1 MVENQSSNRI
11 YQSVYYLA
19 IGLIYFAVFLRT
31 ILFYQGTPY
40 LGRLLGLMLCFLL
53 VFLAEYT
60 LSRRVGKW
68 FNFYLGVQSGLIFL
82 LFFYTEYDEY
92 DYMSLLFAILG
103 MQAMQH
109 LDRKSGTL
117 WIVLFFILFSFP
129 FIRFEGPLEGV
140 IRVVLF
146 GSVIIFLSAYS
157 LATRH
162 AQEAR
167 SQNQSLM
174 QQLQTA
180 NLQLETHSDTLKQLG
195 AAHERQRLRRELH
208 DSVTQ
213 TIFSMT
219 LTTQSALLL
228 LDRDLSRVGTQL
240 ERLNQL
246 AQSALAEMHTL
257 ISELRPERQA
267 GENLE
272 AQLRKHI
279 DSRHIPEGLTIS
291 LHMEGEERLS
301 SQEEQGLFRITQE
314 ALNNV
319 IKHARASKASL
330 HLHMVHPL
338 WIEITDNGQGF
349 SLEQAQGSGRL
360 GLSGMQERA
369 DEISWELAIRSAPAD
384 GTRIRVEKKYPSG
397 EKI

>member
-1 MVENQSSNRI
+1 MAENQSSNQI
-11 YQSVYYLA
+11 YQRVYYLA
-19 IGLIYFAVFLRT
+19 IGLIYFAVFLRS

-40 LGRLLGLMLCFLL
+40 LGRMLGLMLCFLL
-53 VFLAEYT
+53 VFLVEYA

-68 FNFYLGVQSGLIFL
+68 FNIYLVAQSCLVFL
-82 LFFYTEYDEY
+82 LFFYSNHEDY
-92 DYMSLLFAILG
+92 DYISLLFAILG

-109 LDRKSGTL
+109 LDRRSGTI

-157 LATRH
+157 LATRD

-167 SQNQSLM
+167 AQNQSLM

-180 NLQLETHSDTLKQLG
+180 NLQLESHSDTLKQLG
-195 AAHERQRLRRELH
+195 TAHERQRLRRELH
-208 DSVTQ
+208 NSVTQ

-228 LDRDLSRVGTQL
+228 VDRDLSRVGTQL

-267 GENLE
+267 DESLE

-291 LHMEGEERLS
+291 LDMEGDERLS

-319 IKHARASKASL
+319 IKHARATKASI
-330 HLHMVHPL
+330 HLHMAQPF
-338 WIEITDNGQGF
+338 WIEIADNGQGF
-349 SLEQAQGSGRL
+349 PLDQTQGSGRL
-360 GLSGMQERA
+360 GLAGMQERA
-369 DEISWELAIRSAPAD
+369 NEISWELTHPIR
-384 GTRIRVEKKYPSG
+384 TR
-397 EKI
+397 

>member
-1 MVENQSSNRI
+1 MAENQSSNRI

-19 IGLIYFAVFLRT
+19 IGLIYLAVFLRT
-31 ILFYQGTPY
+31 ILIYQGTPY

-68 FNFYLGVQSGLIFL
+68 FNFYLAVQSGLIFL

-109 LDRKSGTL
+109 LDRRHGVI
-117 WIVLFFILFSFP
+117 WIVVFFILFGLP
-129 FIRFEGPLEGV
+129 FIRYEGPLEGL

-157 LATRH
+157 LTTRH
-162 AQEAR
+162 AQEAQT
-167 SQNQSLM
+167 QNLSLM

-180 NLQLETHSDTLKQLG
+180 NLQLQSHSDTLTQLG
-195 AAHERQRLRRELH
+195 TAHERQRLRRELH

-228 LDRDLSRVGTQL
+228 LDRDQSRLGTQL

-246 AQSALAEMHTL
+246 AQSALVEMHTL
-257 ISELRPERQA
+257 ISELRQERQTDGGLA
-267 GENLE
+267 

-279 DSRHIPEGLTIS
+279 DSRHIPEGLVI
-291 LHMEGEERLS
+291 LLDVDGDERLS
-301 SQEEQGLFRITQE
+301 NQEEQGLFRITQE

-319 IKHARASKASL
+319 IKHARASTASIHL
-330 HLHMVHPL
+330 HLAQPF
-338 WIEITDNGQGF
+338 WIEIADNGQGF
-349 SLEQAQGSGRL
+349 SLAQAQGSGHL
-360 GLSGMQERA
+360 GLAGMHERA
-369 DEISWELAIRSAPAD
+369 EEISWELIIRSAPGE
-384 GTRIRVEKKYPSG
+384 GTRIHVEKKYPLG
-397 EKI
+397 EKV

>member
-11 YQSVYYLA
+11 YQRVYYLA
-19 IGLIYFAVFLRT
+19 IGLIYFAIFLRS
-31 ILFYQGTPY
+31 ILFYVGTPY
-40 LGRLLGLMLCFLL
+40 LGRMLGLMLCFLL
-53 VFLAEYT
+53 VFLVEYV
-60 LSRRVGKW
+60 LARRVGKW
-68 FNFYLGVQSGLIFL
+68 FNFYLGVQSVLVFL
-82 LFFYTEYDEY
+82 LFFLSNHEDY
-92 DYMSLLFAILG
+92 DYISLLFAILG

-109 LDRKSGTL
+109 LDRRRAMM
-117 WIVLFFILFSFP
+117 WIVLFFILFGIP

-157 LATRH
+157 LTTRH

-167 SQNQSLM
+167 AQNQFLM

-180 NLQLETHSDTLKQLG
+180 NLQLESHSDTLKLLG

-228 LDRDLSRVGTQL
+228 VDRDLSRVGTQL

-246 AQSALAEMHTL
+246 AESALAEMRTL

-267 GENLE
+267 GEDLV
-272 AQLRKHI
+272 AQLGKHI
-279 DSRHIPEGLTIS
+279 DSWHIPEGLTIS
-291 LHMEGEERLS
+291 LDKEGDERLS
-301 SQEEQGLFRITQE
+301 SQEEQSLFRITQE

-319 IKHARASKASL
+319 IKHAHASKASIHL
-330 HLHMVHPL
+330 HLAHPL
-338 WIEITDNGQGF
+338 WIEITDDGQGF
-349 SLEQAQGSGRL
+349 SLEQVRGSGRL
-360 GLSGMQERA
+360 GLAGMQERA
-369 DEISWELAIRSAPAD
+369 DEISWELTIRSTPGS
-384 GTRIRVEKKYPSG
+384 GTRIRVEKDYPSG

>member
-1 MVENQSSNRI
+1 MAENQSSNRI

-19 IGLIYFAVFLRT
+19 IGLIYFAVFLRS

-40 LGRLLGLMLCFLL
+40 LGRMLGLMLCFLL
-53 VFLAEYT
+53 VFLVEYA

-68 FNFYLGVQSGLIFL
+68 FNFYLLAQSCLVFL
-82 LFFYTEYDEY
+82 LFFYSNHQDY
-92 DYMSLLFAILG
+92 DYVSLLFAILG
-103 MQAMQH
+103 MQAMQY
-109 LDRKSGTL
+109 LDRRSGTI
-117 WIVLFFILFSFP
+117 WIVLFFILFSIP

-167 SQNQSLM
+167 AQNISLM

-180 NLQLETHSDTLKQLG
+180 NLQLESHSDTLKQLG

-219 LTTQSALLL
+219 LTAQSALLL
-228 LDRDLSRVGTQL
+228 ADRDLSRVGTQL

-257 ISELRPERQA
+257 ISELRLEQPA
-267 GENLE
+267 GEDLE

-291 LHMEGEERLS
+291 LDMEGDERLS

-319 IKHARASKASL
+319 IKHARASKASI
-330 HLHMVHPL
+330 HLHMAQTF
-338 WIEITDNGQGF
+338 WIEIADNGQGF
-349 SLEQAQGSGRL
+349 SLDQIQGSGRL
-360 GLSGMQERA
+360 GLAGMQERA
-369 DEISWELAIRSAPAD
+369 DEISWELNIRSAPGD
-384 GTRIRVEKKYPSG
+384 GTHIRAEKKYPSG

>member
-1 MVENQSSNRI
+1 MAENQSSNRI
-11 YQSVYYLA
+11 YQRVYYLA
-19 IGLIYFAVFLRT
+19 IGLIYLAVFLRT

-53 VFLAEYT
+53 VFLAEYAF
-60 LSRRVGKW
+60 SKRVGRW
-68 FNFYLGVQSGLIFL
+68 FDFYLGVQSGLIFL
-82 LFFYTEYDEY
+82 LFFCTEYDEY
-92 DYMSLLFAILG
+92 DYISLLFAILG
-103 MQAMQH
+103 MQAMQQ
-109 LDRKSGTL
+109 LDRRRGVI
-117 WIVLFFILFSFP
+117 WIVVFFILFSIP

-157 LATRH
+157 LTTRH
-162 AQEAR
+162 AQEAKA
-167 SQNQSLM
+167 QNQFLM
-174 QQLQTA
+174 KQVQTA
-180 NLQLETHSDTLKQLG
+180 NQQLESHSDTLKQLG

-228 LDRDLSRVGTQL
+228 VDRDLSRVGTQL
-240 ERLNQL
+240 DRLNQL
-246 AQSALAEMHTL
+246 AESALAEMRTL

-267 GENLE
+267 GEDLE

-291 LHMEGEERLS
+291 LDIEGDERLS
-301 SQEEQGLFRITQE
+301 SQEQQGLFRITQE

-319 IKHARASKASL
+319 IKHTHASKASI
-330 HLHMVHPL
+330 HLHMAHPL

-349 SLEQAQGSGRL
+349 SLEQARGSGRL
-360 GLSGMQERA
+360 GLAGMQERA
-369 DEISWELAIRSAPAD
+369 DEIRWELAIRSTPGE
-384 GTRIRVEKKYPSG
+384 GTRIHVERDYPSG
-397 EKI
+397 EKF

>member
-1 MVENQSSNRI
+1 MAENQSSNRI
-11 YQSVYYLA
+11 YQRVYYLA
-19 IGLIYFAVFLRT
+19 IGLIYFAIFLRS

-40 LGRLLGLMLCFLL
+40 LGRMLGLLLCFLL
-53 VFLAEYT
+53 VFLVEYA

-68 FNFYLGVQSGLIFL
+68 FNFYLGVQSFL
-82 LFFYTEYDEY
+82 VFLVFFFSNHEDY
-92 DYMSLLFAILG
+92 DYISLLFAFLG

-109 LDRKSGTL
+109 LDRRRGTL

-129 FIRFEGPLEGV
+129 FIKYEGPLEGV

-157 LATRH
+157 LTTRR

-167 SQNQSLM
+167 AQNQFLM

-180 NLQLETHSDTLKQLG
+180 NLQLESHSDTLKQLG

-213 TIFSMT
+213 TLFSMT

-228 LDRDLSRVGTQL
+228 IDRDLNRVGTQL

-246 AQSALAEMHTL
+246 AESALAEMRML

-267 GENLE
+267 GEDLE
-272 AQLRKHI
+272 ALLRKHI
-279 DSRHIPEGLTIS
+279 DSRHIPEGLAVS
-291 LHMEGEERLS
+291 LDKQGDERLS

-319 IKHARASKASL
+319 IKHAHAAKASIHL
-330 HLHMVHPL
+330 HLVFPL
-338 WIEITDNGQGF
+338 WIEITDDGQGF
-349 SLEQAQGSGRL
+349 SLEQAEGSGRL
-360 GLSGMQERA
+360 GLAGMQERA
-369 DEISWELAIRSAPAD
+369 DEISWELAIQSSPGA
-384 GTRIRVEKKYPSG
+384 GTRIRVEKDYRSG
-397 EKI
+397 EKN